1 MSYHIATRPLSR
13 LTRLAA
19 LVAAPLAT
27 LIATSAHAQYA
38 QTNLVSNIPGLA
50 AFTDPDLQNP
60 WGMSFSNTSPYWIS
74 DNGTGLSTLYNGLGV
89 KSALVVS
96 IPLPTGGPS
105 APTGQVFN
113 SAGAFALGN
122 GSNASFIFATEQGT
136 IAGWNGAAGT
146 TAITMIDNS
155 QSASY
160 KGLAINGSGA
170 TARLYAANFRAGT
183 VDVWDGSFAPVNV
196 PGAFTDPTL
205 PAGYAPFNVQNVGG
219 NIVVT
224 YAVVDPT
231 TGDDVA
237 GPGNGVVDLYDAN
250 GALLRRISSGGALDS
265 PWGVALAPGGFG
277 PFGNALLV
285 GNFGDGTINAY
296 DFFTGAML
304 GTLTDGSGNPLV
316 NDGLWDIAFGNHSS
330 TSDPNSLYITAGLN
344 DEADGLFAR
353 ITATPEP
360 GSLLLMATGL
370 GVVLV
375 GTKRRMRS

>member
-1 MSYHIATRPLSR
+1 MTYHTATRPLAR
-13 LTRLAA
+13 LFLA
-19 LVAAPLAT
+19 LAVT
-27 LIATSAHAQYA
+27 TVPATTAHAQYV

-60 WGMSFSNTSPYWIS
+60 WGMSFGNTSPFWIS

-96 IPLPTGGPS
+96 IPLPTGAPS

-113 SAGAFALGN
+113 SAAAFQLSN
-122 GSNASFIFATEQGT
+122 GSNATFLFATEDGT

-146 TAITMIDNS
+146 TALTMIDNS
-155 QSASY
+155 QSSSY
-160 KGLAINGSGA
+160 KGLAISGSGA
-170 TARLYAANFRAGT
+170 TARLYAANFRTGH
-183 VDVWDGSFAPVNV
+183 VDVWDGSFAPVV
-196 PGAFTDPTL
+196 GGFIDPTL

-224 YAVVDPT
+224 YAVVDPG

-237 GPGNGVVDLYDAN
+237 GPGNGVVDVYDAS
-250 GALLRRISSGGALDS
+250 GVLLRRLSSGGALNS
-265 PWGVALAPGGFG
+265 PWGVALAPSGFG

-296 DFFTGAML
+296 DFFTGSLL
-304 GTLTDGSGNPLV
+304 GTLTDGSGMPIV
-316 NDGLWDIAFGNHSS
+316 NDGLWDIAFGNHSA
-330 TSDPNSLYITAGLN
+330 TSDPNSLYLTAGLN

-360 GSLLLMATGL
+360 GSLVLMATGL
-370 GVVLV
+370 GVLLV
-375 GTKRRMRS
+375 GVRRRAQG

>member
-1 MSYHIATRPLSR
+1 MKYHIATRPLSR
-13 LTRLAA
+13 LISA
-19 LVAAPLAT
+19 LVGTLLAG
-27 LIATSAHAQYA
+27 ATVQAQYV

-50 AFTDPDLQNP
+50 AHTDADLQNP
-60 WGMSFSNTSPYWIS
+60 WGMSFGNASPFWVS

-89 KSALVVS
+89 KQALVVS
-96 IPLPTGGPS
+96 IPLPTGAPS

-113 SAGAFALGN
+113 NAGAFQLSN
-122 GSNASFIFATEQGT
+122 GSNATFLFATEQGT

-146 TAITMIDNS
+146 TALTMKDNS
-155 QSASY
+155 QFASY
-160 KGLAINGSGA
+160 KGLAISGSGA
-170 TARLYAANFRAGT
+170 TARLYAANFRTGQ
-183 VDVWDGSFAPVNV
+183 VDVWDGSFNPVAGGFV
-196 PGAFTDPTL
+196 DPTL
-205 PAGYAPFNVQNVGG
+205 PAGYAPFNVQNIGG

-224 YAVVDPT
+224 YAVVGA

-237 GPGNGVVDLYDAN
+237 GPGNGVVDVYDAN
-250 GALLRRISSGGALDS
+250 GVLLRRLSSGGALNS
-265 PWGVALAPGGFG
+265 PWGVALAPSGFG

-304 GTLTDGSGNPLV
+304 GTLTDGSGNPIV
-316 NDGLWDIAFGNHSS
+316 NDGLWDIAFGNHSA
-330 TSDPNSLYITAGLN
+330 TSDPNSLYLTAGLN

-360 GSLLLMATGL
+360 GSLVLLATGL

-375 GTKRRMRS
+375 GVKRRA